1 MGDFCQGR
9 TVIIT
14 GAGGGLGRA
23 YALALGAEG
32 ANVVVNDINPETAQ
46 AAVDAITSAGGKAIV
61 NLGDITSYDAAFDIV
76 KSSIDKF
83 GDLHAVVNNA
93 GNNRDRMFTS
103 LSEDDWDQVI
113 RVHLKGHFCIS
124 SHAAKYWRQRSKEG
138 KDVNA
143 RIINTS
149 SGAGL
154 QGSIGQT
161 NYSAAKAGILTLT
174 LNQAAELGRVHCA
187 GLENGLRQR

>member
-1 MGDFCQGR
+1 MGNFCQGR

-32 ANVVVNDINPETAQ
+32 ANVVVNDINAETAQ
-46 AAVDAITSAGGKAIV
+46 ATVDTITSAGGKAIV

-76 KSSIDKF
+76 KSAIDEF
-83 GDLHAVVNNA
+83 GDLQAVVNNA

-124 SHAAKYWRQRSKEG
+124 SHAAKYWRQQSKEG
-138 KDVNA
+138 KIVNA

-149 SGAGL
+149 SCLLYTSPSPRDATL
-154 QGSIGQT
+154 SRMPS
-161 NYSAAKAGILTLT
+161 SA
-174 LNQAAELGRVHCA
+174 
-187 GLENGLRQR
+187 